1 VSAWLLA
8 RLDEPST
15 KAALYFAIGHTAA
28 LVAGPG
34 PINWHALGAV
44 LLLALQQAITADKG
58 ATA

>member
-1 VSAWLLA
+1 MNWLMA

-15 KAALYFAIGHTAA
+15 KAAIYFAVGHTAA

-34 PINWHALGAV
+34 PINWHAFAAV
-44 LLLALQQAITADKG
+44 LLLALQQALTADKG